1 MICSNL
7 KKKKIFRIDDV
18 INDVIGVGKLSKKYL
33 KSSMEER
40 LNHHFWHFEI
50 SQFLTFEDWYSHQY
64 HKLLGSKR
72 SITNLIHFCD
82 WKDIDIP

>member
-1 MICSNL
+1 MVGSTTQISEICGQREL
-7 KKKKIFRIDDV
+7 QM
-18 INDVIGVGKLSKKYL
+18 
-33 KSSMEER
+33 KSPMEER
-40 LNHHFWHFEI
+40 FNHHFWHFEI

-72 SITNLIHFCD
+72 FITNLIHFCD

>member
-1 MICSNL
+1 MVQTN
-7 KKKKIFRIDDV
+7 
-18 INDVIGVGKLSKKYL
+18 L

-40 LNHHFWHFEI
+40 FNHHFWHFEI

-72 SITNLIHFCD
+72 FITNLIHFCD

>member
-1 MICSNL
+1 MTSSHDTNL
-7 KKKKIFRIDDV
+7 SKSITT
-18 INDVIGVGKLSKKYL
+18 NDVIEVKTSG
-33 KSSMEER
+33 EER
-40 LNHHFWHFEI
+40 SKSHFCHFEI

-72 SITNLIHFCD
+72 FITNLIHFCD